1 MSHSSSGRRP
11 SRASSVTPS
20 VGSVGERAHAAH
32 ERLLAELL
40 ETNEDGAPDLL
51 AALLGSIEDEL
62 VRSTAPGH
70 TRRTTSAAHTPS
82 RASTRRLV
90 HNVGDVRAQVSLE
103 ADEKRTTN
111 DDEAGTLDAAPLGPG
126 ARPRSHRK
134 SISSVSERKLEK
146 WLQQVARRSPAARD
160 LGI

>member
-11 SRASSVTPS
+11 SRAPSVTPS

-62 VRSTAPGH
+62 VRSTAPVRPSIRVGH
-70 TRRTTSAAHTPS
+70 LAPRTRR
-82 RASTRRLV
+82 RVDASL
-90 HNVGDVRAQVSLE
+90 S
-103 ADEKRTTN
+103 
-111 DDEAGTLDAAPLGPG
+111 
-126 ARPRSHRK
+126 
-134 SISSVSERKLEK
+134 KLAMP
-146 WLQQVARRSPAARD
+146 ARR
-160 LGI
+160 